1 MKAQHLVEG
10 MESNLI
16 TVSSCSRPV
25 VFGDRVRHGNGI
37 GTAGGA
43 APEEAR
49 QRLSSAD
56 TKGAGAWES
65 EGMCGVRAAPGDCC
79 VWIRARSP
87 FPSLGSTLLSGTI
100 WYGVERGSRRSHR
113 VSRVSEQPKLLEH
126 RISLMNIISDC
137 GLVDVVTRQ
146 NASYHVDAGARG
158 VLHCRTSRPSRVE
171 APRSGHALRARVC
184 SSLDSRLRPVCYYIA
199 DE

>member
-1 MKAQHLVEG
+1 MMKAQHLVEG

-43 APEEAR
+43 APEPEEAR

-158 VLHCRTSRPSRVE
+158 VLHCLTSRPSRVE
-171 APRSGHALRARVC
+171 APRSGHALRA
-184 SSLDSRLRPVCYYIA
+184 LRM
-199 DE
+199 